1 MAFLPLQMLTP
12 QEIFDYLASSDDGL
26 SDREVS
32 ERTRLYGQNCL
43 IEPYRTLPVRQ
54 WIQYISNPMSLL
66 LWGAGLISMLIGHIG
81 LGLVIWTIVVIN
93 SFFSFWSESRAIQA
107 LDTLRKMLPVNA
119 VVLRNGQRKP
129 IPASEIVPG
138 DIIILTAGD
147 RIPADARLIE
157 SFGFR
162 TNQSALTGEVMPVLK
177 ISEPFLRDDLS
188 ELEYPNLIFSGTTV
202 VSGNGKAV
210 VYRTGM
216 TTQFGRI
223 AQLTQTQKE
232 EPSHL
237 QRQIQHITKYLSAAG
252 ILLAVI
258 IFIIGVYD
266 IGIQKKDALALS
278 IGILAATLPEGLAA
292 TITLA
297 LAMSVQRL
305 APQGIFVKKL
315 SIVETLGSVSVIC
328 TDKSGTLTQ
337 NQMTVREIWT
347 KGDRYSVT
355 GVGYD
360 PYGEVISMK
369 TGTIQEFRSSDL
381 DLIGRTA
388 ILCNNSRLL
397 PSDSEQSA
405 WHSLGDQT
413 ESALR
418 VMAIKFGL
426 KSAAVEN
433 EFPRIYEI
441 PFDAHRK
448 RMSTIHTNNHQLLI
462 CTKGA
467 PKEILYLCSHI
478 LIEGQTVELSEE
490 MRKEILQIT
499 DEFSSSS
506 LRVLAL
512 AQREIPYQKG
522 PFYAEMI
529 ECGLT
534 FLGLIG
540 MMDPPRVEVAR
551 AVQTIKQ
558 AGIRMMMITGD
569 YGLTAESIAR
579 RIGMLSTKNT
589 RLVTGSEIDGMD
601 DEALAQLLSQEIVFS
616 RMAPEHKLRIVNLLK
631 DQGEVVAFIGD
642 GVNDTPA
649 IRAADV
655 GIAMGLTGSDAAKE
669 SADVIL
675 MRDDFSSIVTAIG
688 EGRSIFENIRKSIT
702 YIFASNIPEILPFF
716 LTAIFQIPLALTV
729 AQVIAIDFVTDL
741 FPALGLCSEKPELNV
756 MLCPPRRKD
765 QLLVDRSLLLQSFLR
780 LGGTEFLLCFLLF
793 VSVYWDSGN
802 LLFDSLNRKFVFM
815 QSNGQVYL
823 TAITVYYAGVVFVQF
838 GNAFVCR
845 TEKNDVRIIGIFSNP
860 HLIFALFLSSLFLMV
875 TIYFTPVKILFQ
887 HVSLPFV
894 YWLRISLLIPIF
906 YLIEKIRKQV
916 FELWKSR

>member
-1 MAFLPLQMLTP
+1 MAFLPIQTLTT
-12 QEIFDYLASSDDGL
+12 QEIFDYLASSDNGL

-32 ERTRLYGQNCL
+32 DRTGLYGQNCL
-43 IEPYRTLPVRQ
+43 IEPYRSLPVKQ

-66 LWGAGLISMLIGHIG
+66 LWGAGLISMLIGHMG
-81 LGLVIWTIVVIN
+81 LGSVIWIIVVIN
-93 SFFSFWSESRAIQA
+93 SFFTFWSERRAIQV

-119 VVLRNGQRKP
+119 AVLRNGQRKP

-138 DIIILTAGD
+138 DIILLTAGD

-157 SFGFR
+157 SYGFR
-162 TNQSALTGEVMPVLK
+162 TNQSALTGEVMPVVK
-177 ISEPFLRDDLS
+177 ISEPILRDDLS

-202 VSGNGKAV
+202 ISGNGKAI
-210 VYRTGM
+210 VYQTGM
-216 TTQFGRI
+216 ATQFGRI
-223 AQLTQTQKE
+223 AQLTQNQNE

-237 QRQIQHITKYLSAAG
+237 QQQILHITKYLSAVG

-258 IFIIGVYD
+258 IFVIGIFD

-278 IGILAATLPEGLAA
+278 IGILAAALPEGLAA

-297 LAMSVQRL
+297 FAMAVQRL
-305 APQGIFVKKL
+305 APKGIFVKKL
-315 SIVETLGSVSVIC
+315 SVVETLGSVSVIC

-347 KGDRYSVT
+347 KEDRYSVT

-360 PYGEVISMK
+360 PCGEVISMK
-369 TGTIQEFRSSDL
+369 TGTIQEFKSSDL
-381 DLIGRTA
+381 VLIGRTS

-405 WHSLGDQT
+405 WHGLGDQT

-418 VMAIKFGL
+418 VMAIKFGM
-426 KSAAVEN
+426 KPTAIEN
-433 EFPRIYEI
+433 EFPRMYEI

-448 RMSTIHTNNHQLLI
+448 RMSTIHTTNNQLLI

-467 PKEILYLCSHI
+467 PKEILHLCSDI
-478 LIEGQTVELSEE
+478 LIEGQTLELNEE
-490 MRKEILQIT
+490 LREEILQIN

-522 PFYAEMI
+522 PFYEDSI

-540 MMDPPRVEVAR
+540 MMDPPRTEVAR

-558 AGIRMMMITGD
+558 AGIRMMMMTGD

-579 RIGMLSTKNT
+579 RIGMISIKTT
-589 RLVTGSEIDGMD
+589 RLVTGSEIEAMD
-601 DEALAQLLSQEIVFS
+601 DEALSQLLSQEIIYS

-631 DQGEVVAFIGD
+631 AQGEVVAVIGD

-688 EGRSIFENIRKSIT
+688 EGRSIFANIRKSIT

-716 LTAIFQIPLALTV
+716 LTAIFKIPLVLTV

-741 FPALGLCSEKPELNV
+741 FPALGLCSEKPEPDV

-765 QLLVDRSLLLQSFLR
+765 QLLVDRPLLLQSFLR
-780 LGGTEFLLCFLLF
+780 TGGTEFFLCFLLF

-815 QSNGQVYL
+815 QSNEQVYL
-823 TAITVYYAGVVFVQF
+823 TAVTMYYAGVVFVQF

-845 TEKNDVRIIGIFSNP
+845 TEKNNVKKIGLFSNP
-860 HLIFALFLSSLFLMV
+860 HLIFAIVLSSLFLMM
-875 TIYFTPVKILFQ
+875 TIYFTPVKIIFQ

-894 YWLRISLLIPIF
+894 YWLRISLLVPVF
-906 YLIEKIRKQV
+906 YLIERIRKQL
-916 FELWKSR
+916 FESWKGR